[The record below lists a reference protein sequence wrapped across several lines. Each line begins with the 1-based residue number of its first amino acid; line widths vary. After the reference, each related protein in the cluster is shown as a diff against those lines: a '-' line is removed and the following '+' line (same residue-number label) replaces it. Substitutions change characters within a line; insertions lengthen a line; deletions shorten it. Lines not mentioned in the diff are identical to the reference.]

1 MLTPAFMTCSNH
13 KDAWGSS
20 VAHNAGKEGM
30 LSAVTDGGES
40 QVGMKFEKA

>member
-1 MLTPAFMTCSNH
+1 MTCSNH

-30 LSAVTDGGES
+30 LSAVTHGGES